1 MMSLNTHSKNRIG
14 IVIFSIILFFSCGE
28 EQKSEKIVV
37 KLKESV
43 LTKKMLDSAITSKA
57 NIAKLKEEFI
67 NDWIETEVLY
77 QAALKEGI
85 PDDTDYISLVS
96 KSKKELAGTFYIKKL
111 LDENDFIPNDG
122 EIEKYFNDY
131 KEDFRL
137 KEDLY
142 NLKIFRTSFFEKAVQ
157 VRTKIIESG
166 WERAKDFFRTDSTL
180 AFVSENIYKSEI
192 APAVLLRVVN
202 SLIVKEISVILETEP
217 GVFVVVMLENK
228 YSADSV
234 PPFETIKESAKNLLI
249 TLRQKEFIKDHIKK
263 LVEEHNLEIERYS
276 E

>member
-1 MMSLNTHSKNRIG
+1 MSLNTHSKNRIG

-249 TLRQKEFIKDHIKK
+249 TLRQKEFIKDYIKK

>member
-1 MMSLNTHSKNRIG
+1 MSLNTHSKNRIG

-111 LDENDFIPNDG
+111 LEENDFIPNDG